1 MHTHGVDRA
10 LEVLRG
16 AVGGEDEEERGGE
29 DVQVARVAPAV
40 ARVTQRRDAG
50 EERRRGTPVGAGA
63 GRGRLLITFVV
74 AVVASSR
81 VHGPRRRRRKLL
93 EAIDPRGL
101 RVEAGSFF

>member
-63 GRGRLLITFVV
+63 GRPPPHRL
-74 AVVASSR
+74 
-81 VHGPRRRRRKLL
+81 RRRGGGLL
-93 EAIDPRGL
+93 ARPWPAAAEA
-101 RVEAGSFF
+101 EASRSDRSARLEG